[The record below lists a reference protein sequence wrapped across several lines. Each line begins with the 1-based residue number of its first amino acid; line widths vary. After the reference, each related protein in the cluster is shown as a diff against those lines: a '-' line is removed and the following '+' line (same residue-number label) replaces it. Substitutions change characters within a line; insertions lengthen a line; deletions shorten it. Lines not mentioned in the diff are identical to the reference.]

1 MEFVILSRENYV
13 TSRWAGGTTT
23 QLAICPAGADYAAR
37 DFLWRLSSAEVAQ
50 EYSVF
55 TSLPDYNRFLGIV
68 EGALFLQ
75 TDDEGFFPLPVGQVW
90 GFDGG
95 KRVISQGTCRDFNL
109 MLRKGVCSG
118 EVFSL
123 RVCGERTLAFPEP
136 TKQFSL
142 RGFYCA
148 SGRVNCGEA
157 SVQAGQTLLS
167 SDCRSAALSGDALI
181 YAFLIESDDKTV
193 LDFRK

>member
-1 MEFVILSRENYV
+1 MQTTLLTREQYV

-55 TSLPDYNRFLGIV
+55 TSLPDYDRFLGIV
-68 EGALFLQ
+68 EGELFLQ
-75 TDDEGFFPLPVGQVW
+75 TDDDGFFPLPVGQVW
-90 GFDGG
+90 AFDGG

-109 MLRKGVCSG
+109 MLRKGVCTG

-123 RVCGERTLAFPEP
+123 RICGARTLSFPEP
-136 TKQFSL
+136 TKQYAL

-148 SGRVNCGEA
+148 GGRAALGEL

-167 SDCRSAALSGDALI
+167 RDCRSAELSGDALI
-181 YAFLIESDDKTV
+181 YAFFIESDDKTV
-193 LDFRK
+193 LDF